1 MYSWRRAGITASL
14 TLLTGS
20 HVNHKVDFSIHRRVM
35 TLTDRTYAKPSI
47 LYYLDDTPVITTI
60 LPRFTG
66 DMSVLVYH
74 LSNIGPSGRNW
85 TYVSQ
90 HNLERALI
98 RVTQGNLVL
107 TVGVEPTTSWLWK
120 YTLWTNR
127 LLMYL
132 QIRRS
137 TIWAILALIL
147 VSQVGLEPTTLCS
160 QSRCATRLRYWE
172 VIFWYSRR
180 DSSPQHPDS

>member
-1 MYSWRRAGITASL
+1 LISGIIYNILVLVFPSRHRFRYASQRCGLRLEMYSWRRAGITASL

-74 LSNIGPSGRNW
+74 LSNIGPSGRN
-85 TYVSQ
+85 
-90 HNLERALI
+90 
-98 RVTQGNLVL
+98 
-107 TVGVEPTTSWLWK
+107 
-120 YTLWTNR
+120 
-127 LLMYL
+127 
-132 QIRRS
+132 
-137 TIWAILALIL
+137 
-147 VSQVGLEPTTLCS
+147 
-160 QSRCATRLRYWE
+160 
-172 VIFWYSRR
+172 
-180 DSSPQHPDS
+180 